1 MSDVILLSFLST
13 LFPKR
18 ISISNLKGGR
28 EFMKQIQWFPGH
40 MTKALKEIQKN
51 LKLVD
56 IVLELRDARA
66 PLSSH
71 NPKLRTIIGEK
82 KHIVVLTKRDLA
94 DEKMTRKW
102 ERLFI
107 SKGYDVLVFDVHKDK
122 IDSLVKKSE
131 QVLAEKFA
139 RDAARGMKKRPI
151 KAMIVGVPNVG
162 KSTLINRISNKKV
175 TVVGNKPGVTK
186 MQQWIRVHKQMELLD
201 TPGVLW
207 PKFEN
212 PEFGMRLA
220 VLGTIKDTIVPIEE
234 LAVYAINFLKEY
246 YPDALLER
254 YTTELIKVE
263 ADDDAVVILEKI
275 TRMRGML
282 TKNNQIDLEHG
293 IMLFLNELREG
304 ILCDFTLD
312 REFSDFEETEKKKK
326 NEK

>member
-1 MSDVILLSFLST
+1 
-13 LFPKR
+13 
-18 ISISNLKGGR
+18 
-28 EFMKQIQWFPGH
+28 MKQIQWFPGH

-71 NPKLRTIIGEK
+71 NPKLKSIIGEK

-94 DEKMTRKW
+94 DESMTRKW
-102 ERLFI
+102 EELF
-107 SKGYDVLVFDVHKDK
+107 SKEGYEVLSFDVHNDK
-122 IDSLVKKSE
+122 IDRLVKKSE
-131 QVLAEKFA
+131 EVLAEKFA
-139 RDAARGMKKRPI
+139 RDAGRGMKKRPM

-162 KSTLINRISNKKV
+162 KSTLINRISNKRV

-220 VLGTIKDTIVPIEE
+220 VLGTIKDTIVPVEQ
-234 LAVYAINFLKEY
+234 LAVYAIDFLNEF
-246 YPDALLER
+246 YPWYVADR
-254 YTTELIKVE
+254 YQTEAIKILPE
-263 ADDDAVVILEKI
+263 DTAVQTLEKI

-282 TKNNQIDLEHG
+282 VKNNEIDMAHG
-293 IMLFLNELREG
+293 IMIFLNELRDG
-304 ILCDFTLD
+304 KLGTFTLD
-312 REFSDFEETEKKKK
+312 RELDSFEALFKDAVK
-326 NEK
+326 